1 MASFPVKRT
10 LSADYKAQSA
20 ESAFERAR
28 LSVFK
33 ANTFKNAR
41 VLKLPWQLQNP
52 EKREVYFTKNRKMFE
67 ILWTLLAIAS
77 VKALDNGLALTP
89 PMGWLAWQRFRCLT
103 DCITYPDECISENL
117 FKAMAD
123 RMSSDGYLEA
133 GYEYVI
139 IDDCW
144 ASKERD
150 NDSRLQPDPAR
161 FPGGIKNLSDYIHSK
176 GLKFGIYA
184 DYGTHTCAGYPGSID
199 YLKIDA
205 QTFAEWGVDYLKLDG
220 CYADVETM
228 PEGYGEMGQYLNETG
243 RPIVYS
249 CSQPAYQEPKG
260 INPNYTKLAETC
272 NLWRNWDDIDDAW
285 SNVTNILG
293 WFSSNQDR
301 IASFSGPGHWND
313 PDMVGISAN
322 AECGHIRR
330 LLDSV
335 DRITGTNSSTMRVSL
350 DEDYYIHD
358 SLLLGNFGLSYEQSK
373 AQMAIWAILAAP
385 LLMSVDLRTID
396 PIFRDI
402 LQNKDVIAINQ
413 DPMGVQGRLV
423 LTKSTIDI
431 WTKPITPHIE
441 GSDSYAIGVLSNRV
455 DGYPYRLNFTLLEL
469 NLTHIYG
476 YTIKDVYDPSSEPR
490 DVDIDQLIF
499 VRVKPSGVVL
509 LTATPNSAINVSL
522 II

>member
-1 MASFPVKRT
+1 
-10 LSADYKAQSA
+10 
-20 ESAFERAR
+20 
-28 LSVFK
+28 
-33 ANTFKNAR
+33 
-41 VLKLPWQLQNP
+41 
-52 EKREVYFTKNRKMFE
+52 
-67 ILWTLLAIAS
+67 
-77 VKALDNGLALTP
+77 
-89 PMGWLAWQRFRCLT
+89 
-103 DCITYPDECISENL
+103 
-117 FKAMAD
+117 MAD

-150 NDSRLQPDPAR
+150 NDSRLQPDPER

-205 QTFAEWGVDYLKLDG
+205 QTFADWGVDYLKLDG

-260 INPNYTKLAETC
+260 IKPNYIQNWQRLATFGEIGI
-272 NLWRNWDDIDDAW
+272 DIDDAW

-293 WFSSNQDR
+293 WFSSNLELPV
-301 IASFSGPGHWND
+301 F
-313 PDMVGISAN
+313 
-322 AECGHIRR
+322 
-330 LLDSV
+330 LD
-335 DRITGTNSSTMRVSL
+335 L
-350 DEDYYIHD
+350 
-358 SLLLGNFGLSYEQSK
+358 
-373 AQMAIWAILAAP
+373 MAIWAILAAP

-476 YTIKDVYDPSSEPR
+476 YTIKDVYDPSIEPR